1 LKAKRAAHRVALSL
15 SEIRIPEGQEMK
27 NYKQNGAVLSVL
39 AAATITSGD
48 GVLTGTIFGVAQTDA
63 ISGENVEVVRAG
75 VFTLPKVSAQAW
87 TQGAK
92 IYWDDT
98 AKLATTVA
106 TANTVIGA
114 ATEIAANPSGTG
126 DVLLDGTI
134 R

>member
-1 LKAKRAAHRVALSL
+1 VTAPAALS
-15 SEIRIPEGQEMK
+15 
-27 NYKQNGAVLSVL
+27 
-39 AAATITSGD
+39 SGD
-48 GVLTGTIFGVAQTDA
+48 GVLVGMLFGVAQTDA
-63 ISGENVEVVRAG
+63 ANAAQVQIVRRG

-98 AKLATTVA
+98 AKLCTTVA

-114 ATEIAANPSGTG
+114 AVLAAANPSATGT
-126 DVLLDGTI
+126 VLLDGTV